1 MNILHILTTLIVMT
15 ACFGWLNARFF
26 RLPFT
31 IGLMIVSM
39 GFSCLIMLAGRFDPT
54 LLNYEQQ
61 LVSSIDFHE
70 VLMEGMLSL
79 LLFAGALHVDFG
91 KLRTYAAPI
100 LAFATL
106 GVVVSTVLVGGLFW
120 LLLQWLGMP
129 LDLIYCLLFGALISP
144 TDPIASLGILKK
156 LGVPKRLEIKI
167 VGESLFNDGV
177 GVVIFLILLQVA
189 ELGVEQL
196 SAGVVSLM
204 VLKEVGGGILLGL
217 GLGYLA
223 YRMLASIDDYEVEV
237 MITLALVLGGYAL
250 ADALHFSGPLAMVVA
265 GLMVGNEQFRNR
277 SMSAESS
284 EYVDKFWEIIDVLLN
299 ALLFVLIGLE
309 IVVVPFE
316 PAYMVAG
323 LLAIPLV
330 LFARGAS
337 LALPVAFFSRRLE
350 FEPNTGLIMTWGGL
364 RGGISIALALSLSAE
379 MPRDLL
385 IGVTYAVVAFSII
398 VQGLT
403 IEPLLR
409 RLSAKPAERTK

>member
-1 MNILHILTTLIVMT
+1 MDLLHIVTILIVLT
-15 ACFGWLNARFF
+15 ALFGWVNARFF

-31 IGLMIVSM
+31 IGLMVVSM
-39 GFSCLIMLAGRFDPT
+39 TFSGVVLLAGRFELS
-54 LLNYEQQ
+54 LLHYEQQ
-61 LVSSIDFHE
+61 LVEAIDFHE
-70 VLMEGMLSL
+70 VLMDGMLSL

-91 KLRTYAAPI
+91 KLRAYAAPI

-106 GVVVSTVLVGGLFW
+106 GVLTSTVLVGVLFW
-120 LLLQWLGMP
+120 GLLQWLGTP

-144 TDPIASLGILKK
+144 TDPIAALGILKK

-177 GVVIFLILLQVA
+177 GVVVFMLLLQVA
-189 ELGVEQL
+189 QLGVDQL
-196 SAGVVSLM
+196 TAESVGML
-204 VLKEVGGGILLGL
+204 VLEEIGGGIVLGL
-217 GLGYLA
+217 ALGYLG
-223 YRMLASIDDYEVEV
+223 YRMLASIDDYEVEIV
-237 MITLALVLGGYAL
+237 ITLALVLGGYAL
-250 ADALHFSGPLAMVVA
+250 ASALHFSGPLAMVVA
-265 GLMVGNEQFRNR
+265 GLMIGNEQFRSR
-277 SMSAESS
+277 TMSAQTR

-309 IVVVPFE
+309 IVVVPFDE
-316 PAYMVAG
+316 GFLLAS

-337 LALPVAFFSRRLE
+337 LTLPVAFFSRRLE

-364 RGGISIALALSLSAE
+364 RGGISIALALSLSTD
-379 MPRDLL
+379 MPRDQL
-385 IGVTYAVVAFSII
+385 IVVTYAVVAFSIV

-409 RLSAKPAERTK
+409 RLARKPAA